1 MVINM
6 SEYNNVPKIRFKGF
20 TDVWEQRKLENIFNY
35 ERPDKY
41 IVSSAEYL
49 EFGPTPV
56 LTANKAFIL
65 GYTTEK
71 NKYVNSHESI
81 IFDDFTLDTKFV
93 DFPYMVKSSAIKIL
107 TLKDE
112 KKDNIRFNFE
122 LLSNHRFN
130 MLGHAR
136 HYISVVQPEEVFT
149 TNKQEQNKIGE
160 LFTNLDNLI
169 TLHQRKCD
177 NLINVKKSLL
187 EKMFPKNSSN
197 IPEIRF
203 KGFTDAW
210 EQRKFGNCVLIQRG
224 GSPRPI
230 ESYLTSDD
238 VNGVSWIKIGDV
250 KTGERYITKTAEKI
264 IPEGIKNSREVFPGD
279 LILSNSMSFGR
290 PYIMGIYG
298 CIHDGWLVIKD
309 INNLFDKEYLLQ
321 LLSSE
326 YMYNQYKQLAS
337 GGVVNNLNSELVQNT
352 NILITN
358 IEEQKKLGDIFKNID
373 NLITLHQRKLE
384 KLKNIKKSMLDK
396 MFV

>member
-1 MVINM
+1 MDNLLKPRIRFKGFTDVWEQRKLGDECFELIAGGDIDKTRSVNNGKYPIYANALTNDGIVGYYNDSYRVKSPAVTITGRGEIGYAMARNTDFTPVVRLISLRSKHNNYFLANAINLLNVV
-6 SEYNNVPKIRFKGF
+6 SESTGVPQLTIPQVEKFDIYFPKNINEEIKLGRLFYEIDNLITLHQRKCEKLINIKQSLLEKMFPKNFSNLPEIRFKGF

-169 TLHQRKCD
+169 TLHQRKHEKLN
-177 NLINVKKSLL
+177 NLKQSLL
-187 EKMFPKNSSN
+187 NDMF
-197 IPEIRF
+197 I
-203 KGFTDAW
+203 
-210 EQRKFGNCVLIQRG
+210 
-224 GSPRPI
+224 
-230 ESYLTSDD
+230 
-238 VNGVSWIKIGDV
+238 
-250 KTGERYITKTAEKI
+250 
-264 IPEGIKNSREVFPGD
+264 
-279 LILSNSMSFGR
+279 
-290 PYIMGIYG
+290 
-298 CIHDGWLVIKD
+298 
-309 INNLFDKEYLLQ
+309 
-321 LLSSE
+321 
-326 YMYNQYKQLAS
+326 
-337 GGVVNNLNSELVQNT
+337 
-352 NILITN
+352 
-358 IEEQKKLGDIFKNID
+358 
-373 NLITLHQRKLE
+373 
-384 KLKNIKKSMLDK
+384 
-396 MFV
+396 